1 MGAAMAN
8 GMPSWEEW
16 RELSQDQRD
25 YSLYKVLVDLYHRE
39 RDRDNLC
46 RERGAE
52 IEILKKRKI
61 CDRTVAAV
69 VGAVTGVLTAL
80 GVRIGG

>member
-1 MGAAMAN
+1 MAN

-16 RELSQDQRD
+16 RNLSQDQRE
-25 YSLYKVLVDLYHRE
+25 YSLYKVLSDLYHRE
-39 RDRDNLC
+39 KDRDNLC

-52 IEILKKRKI
+52 IETLKKKKLWNN
-61 CDRTVAAV
+61 TVAAV